1 MANKVVRLSE
11 SPSML
16 AGYAQAALGLLPL
29 PGGATELPERTLA
42 LEGFRV
48 DPANLAAYAGVCGL
62 RFSNTLPLT
71 YGFVLTFPMVMKLL
85 VARDFPLPAMG
96 MVHVR
101 NRIEQSRPVAVD
113 EPLDIT
119 VRAENLR
126 PHDKGTQMDFVSE
139 IKVGRELVWRQ
150 VSTFLKI
157 GPRPGSAAGSES
169 ADGSGSAAGSESGE
183 KKAARANE
191 AAQLGPVATVLK
203 ADQKLISKYA
213 AVSGDRNPIHV
224 SSLGAKAFG
233 FPRTIAHGMWSAA
246 AALAAVEGRIPDT
259 AVYDV
264 RFGKPVILPAKINEY
279 ATQQDDGSWELSLRH
294 PKKLYPHL
302 TATLG

>member
-1 MANKVVRLSE
+1 
-11 SPSML
+11 ML
-16 AGYAQAALGLLPL
+16 AGYAQAALGMLPL
-29 PGGATELPERTLA
+29 PGGSSRLPQRTLA
-42 LEGFRV
+42 LEGVKV
-48 DPANLAAYAGVCGL
+48 DPANLAAYASVCGL
-62 RFSNTLPLT
+62 RLTNTLPLT

-101 NRIEQSRPVAVD
+101 NRIEQTRPATVD

-119 VRAENLR
+119 VWAENLR
-126 PHDKGTQMDFVSE
+126 PHDKGTQLDFVSE

-157 GPRPGSAAGSES
+157 GGGTGPK
-169 ADGSGSAAGSESGE
+169 GE
-183 KKAARANE
+183 KKPPE
-191 AAQLGPVATVLK
+191 ELTLGTPATVLT
-203 ADQKLISKYA
+203 ADQKLISRYA

-246 AALAAVEGRIPDT
+246 AALAIVEGRIPDQ

-264 RFGKPVILPAKINEY
+264 RFSKPVVLPAKVNEY
-279 ATQQDDGSWELSLRH
+279 ADLRADGFWELALRH
-294 PKKLYPHL
+294 PKKQYPHL